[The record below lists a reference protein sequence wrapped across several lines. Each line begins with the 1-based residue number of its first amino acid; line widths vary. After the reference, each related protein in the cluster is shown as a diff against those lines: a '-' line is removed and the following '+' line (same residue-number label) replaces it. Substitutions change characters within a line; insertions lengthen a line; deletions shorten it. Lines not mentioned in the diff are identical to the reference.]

1 MAIFNTLRLTSIA
14 LAISIIPLAYSAEY
28 ALVADYLIDGYSDQ
42 LHILPYLSGKYLI
55 RKNCVG
61 SITTFL
67 VPMDVHLGRF
77 CDHFY

>member
-42 LHILPYLSGKYLI
+42 LL
-55 RKNCVG
+55 KNKAIIVKDHK
-61 SITTFL
+61 ITE
-67 VPMDVHLGRF
+67 VVDVSDIPKQITRL
-77 CDHFY
+77 